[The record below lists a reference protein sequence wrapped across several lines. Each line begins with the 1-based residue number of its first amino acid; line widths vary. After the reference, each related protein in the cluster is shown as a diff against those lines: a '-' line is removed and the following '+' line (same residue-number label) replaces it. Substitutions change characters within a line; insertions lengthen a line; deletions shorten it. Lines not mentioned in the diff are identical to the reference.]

1 MLLDRENTATTNTYT
16 HLYVRTTSRLP
27 GGFTMKDITTP
38 EPHMPS
44 TQIQSTALISR
55 SARLAAGTLVVAGAL
70 VATLSSMNAWAERG
84 NGPEGRSQRGEMH
97 HVMHR
102 HGGEGMPGMMMGGRM
117 LERMLD
123 DIKASEAQRTQI
135 GKIQGSAREDIAKLH
150 EQHAKLRE
158 QTLQL
163 LTAPTVDTAAVEKV
177 RQQMLQQHDA
187 ISKRMLTAMVDSS
200 KVLTPEQRATLAGKL
215 KARQERMEERREHR
229 RDHHQE
235 HGHGKRP
242 ESAPTTPPAPAKS

>member
-1 MLLDRENTATTNTYT
+1 
-16 HLYVRTTSRLP
+16 
-27 GGFTMKDITTP
+27 
-38 EPHMPS
+38 
-44 TQIQSTALISR
+44 
-55 SARLAAGTLVVAGAL
+55 
-70 VATLSSMNAWAERG
+70 
-84 NGPEGRSQRGEMH
+84 
-97 HVMHR
+97 
-102 HGGEGMPGMMMGGRM
+102 MPGLMMGGRM

-123 DIKASEAQRTQI
+123 DVKATDAQRAQI
-135 GKIQGSAREDIAKLH
+135 GKIQNGAREDIAKLH

-163 LTAPTVDTAAVEKV
+163 LTAPTIDTTAVEKV

-215 KARQERMEERREHR
+215 KERQERMEERREHR
-229 RDHHQE
+229 QE

-242 ESAPTTPPAPAKS
+242 EGAPTTPPAPAKS